1 MAFLAEYPEFAV
13 ACALGFLVLVLR
25 TVRIRPTKVG
35 RARNCHPEPLE
46 QSESGEGSGL
56 AATKFFAPRAQDDG
70 LSVQAPVLAEYIL
83 GPAGLHASERLAAPA
98 KAMVLSLPHKYVQ
111 WLSRILLWAGL
122 RHDTAFGDLAC
133 LKVGLAL
140 TSIVS
145 AMFLP
150 LMIVPPLAVATFFL
164 PDAIVAWQA
173 RRRQQEIL
181 ESLPQALDLMLL
193 CVDAGLGLDAT
204 LQRIATEPT
213 AIAAALNSEILA
225 LRRDILLGMERERAY
240 QELHVRT
247 GVDELKTLG
256 AALNQ
261 GSRLGLGIARILR
274 AQSEFIRTKQSQKA
288 EERAFKLPVYMAFPL
303 WFCIMPAFMTI
314 LLAPSLIMF
323 FQQAGL
329 GPGLFH

>member
-1 MAFLAEYPEFAV
+1 MVIAAEYPEFAV

-25 TVRIRPTKVG
+25 WAGTG
-35 RARNCHPEPLE
+35 
-46 QSESGEGSGL
+46 
-56 AATKFFAPRAQDDG
+56 
-70 LSVQAPVLAEYIL
+70 
-83 GPAGLHASERLAAPA
+83 GLHASEQLAAPA
-98 KAMVLSLPHKYVQ
+98 KAMVLALPNKYVQ
-111 WLSRILLWAGL
+111 WLTRTLLWAGF
-122 RHDTAFGDLAC
+122 RHGTAFGDLAC

-140 TSIVS
+140 ASI
-145 AMFLP
+145 AAAIFLP
-150 LMIVPPLAVATFFL
+150 LVIVPPLAVAAFFL
-164 PDAIVAWQA
+164 LDAMVAWLA

-204 LQRIATEPT
+204 LQRIAREPT
-213 AIAAALNSEILA
+213 AIATALNSEILT
-225 LRRDILLGMERERAY
+225 LGRDILLGMERERAY
-240 QELHVRT
+240 QELYRRT

-261 GSRLGLGIARILR
+261 GSKLGLGVARILR

-303 WFCIMPAFMTI
+303 WFCIMPALMVI

-329 GPGLFH
+329 GDGLFQ